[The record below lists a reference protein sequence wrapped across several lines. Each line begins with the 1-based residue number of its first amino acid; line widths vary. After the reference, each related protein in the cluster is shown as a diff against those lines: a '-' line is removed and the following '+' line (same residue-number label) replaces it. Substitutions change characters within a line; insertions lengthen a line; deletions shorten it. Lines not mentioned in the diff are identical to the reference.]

1 MVIAGPKR
9 DRSGWCSSER
19 DVLCAAF
26 VRARAPSVSRRQLL
40 GQGDQLGAVIDGML
54 APCLRE
60 QHKAIPS
67 VLMSHG
73 RRQLPRE
80 TGTRSS
86 RVILAGMKTAVS
98 IPDPLTRAADR
109 IARRLGISRS
119 ELYTRALEQLIDR
132 ESDDETTRRLDEVY
146 STEDP
151 RLEPDIVRAQR
162 RAGGDA
168 S

>member
-1 MVIAGPKR
+1 
-9 DRSGWCSSER
+9 
-19 DVLCAAF
+19 
-26 VRARAPSVSRRQLL
+26 
-40 GQGDQLGAVIDGML
+40 
-54 APCLRE
+54 
-60 QHKAIPS
+60 
-67 VLMSHG
+67 
-73 RRQLPRE
+73 
-80 TGTRSS
+80 
-86 RVILAGMKTAVS
+86 MKTAVS